1 MLHAQQLMPSSVVPQ
16 QQQIQQPLPAAS
28 GGGSSTTFFEL
39 TAFIREARDDAKVRK
54 RPSLQ
59 YHFIVLLKMVILPRQ
74 ARDKHRKNLRKER
87 RFLTGREGGAQG
99 RAQDRNGSAR
109 KRHFLR
115 HLYIKIIILPRQAR
129 DKQRENSK
137 KVPFSLRQR
146 KEMQTQLDEAMAKP
160 QEMITPEQLVALQ
173 ARLDVL
179 HGAQVGNNTTPRHAT
194 ERTRYPF
201 WLLRK
206 RHRQQRRPRTISRL
220 QKVGH

>member
-1 MLHAQQLMPSSVVPQ
+1 MLHAQQQLMPSSVVPQ

-129 DKQRENSK
+129 DKHRENSK

-179 HGAQVGNNTTPRHAT
+179 HGAQVGNN
-194 ERTRYPF
+194 
-201 WLLRK
+201 
-206 RHRQQRRPRTISRL
+206 
-220 QKVGH
+220 